1 MRFLFLL
8 IPFLLHAMML
18 EVGDAVILKEI
29 SSQHAKKHRLIGDG
43 MWVVTWDKESTHIAN
58 EYFKLH
64 GMKPHEQLLVDVS
77 QVPSGIMTLFVLPKM
92 RRYEHEILLC
102 EDEAYNLT
110 LPYKEGSLTLLHV
123 ENARVKEIFY
133 PKTSKELEE
142 LLK

>member
-1 MRFLFLL
+1 
-8 IPFLLHAMML
+8 MML

-29 SSQHAKKHRLIGDG
+29 SSQHEKKHKLISDG

-64 GMKPHEQLLVDVS
+64 GMRANQNLLVDVS

-92 RRYEHEILLC
+92 RRYEHEILLS

-110 LPYKEGSLTLLHV
+110 LPYKEGYLTLLHI
-123 ENARVKEIFY
+123 ENARVKEILY
-133 PKTSKELEE
+133 AQDAKELEE